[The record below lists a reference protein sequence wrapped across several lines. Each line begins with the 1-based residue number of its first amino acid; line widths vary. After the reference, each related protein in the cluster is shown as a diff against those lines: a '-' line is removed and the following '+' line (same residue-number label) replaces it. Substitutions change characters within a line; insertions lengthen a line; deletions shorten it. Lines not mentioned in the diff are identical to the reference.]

1 MDQDPAIIK
10 FDPSALLQTDLPGE
24 NRAELLAEIWES
36 AESLISPD
44 VMIRMAGVERLES
57 YDAIR
62 QLPFIAYL
70 LTTRLTEPD
79 IVLRTRIVKALG
91 STAGASMVSQQ
102 PGASVQKTLIFHLS
116 QIRTR
121 EIFALLQVAEYDKSS
136 ESCIESLLACCS
148 FAGGHLSQILSA
160 RDTSLEIRRQAT
172 HFIGLLGYLDALP
185 VLERMASRFESR
197 TNDRDASLLMELQ
210 SAVQELSA
218 P

>member
-10 FDPSALLQTDLPGE
+10 LDPSALLQTDLPGDT
-24 NRAELLAEIWES
+24 RAELLAEIWEA

-44 VMIRMAGVERLES
+44 VMIRMSGVERLET
-57 YDAIR
+57 YDAVR
-62 QLPFIAYL
+62 QLPLIAYL

-91 STAGASMVSQQ
+91 CAAGASMSGRE
-102 PGASVQKTLIFHLS
+102 PDSSVQKTLIFHLS

-121 EIFALLQVAEYDKSS
+121 EIFALLQVAEYDKAT
-136 ESCIESLLACCS
+136 EPCIETLFACCS

-185 VLERMASRFESR
+185 VLERMATRCETR
-197 TNDRDASLLMELQ
+197 ANERDASLLVELQ
-210 SAVQELSA
+210 SAVQQLSA

>member
-10 FDPSALLQTDLPGE
+10 LDPSALLHADLTGE
-24 NRAELLAEIWES
+24 PRADLLAEILDA
-36 AESLISPD
+36 AEALIAPD
-44 VMIRMAGVERLES
+44 VMIRMAGVERLEAS
-57 YDAIR
+57 DAIR

-91 STAGASMVSQQ
+91 YASGESMGSQKLD
-102 PGASVQKTLIFHLS
+102 ASVQKTLIFHLS

-136 ESCIESLLACCS
+136 EPCIASLLACCS

-185 VLERMASRFESR
+185 VLERMASRFETR
-197 TNDRDASLLMELQ
+197 MNDRDASLLMELQ
-210 SAVQELSA
+210 SAVQQLSA